1 MNCLKRG
8 ADVIDASADTSNL
21 CVTLATPVLAELRPQ
36 LDLTE
41 ESVKRVVEV
50 MNDARFDRRADE
62 PDSVLRVDEALAAG
76 EEATRDWFA
85 VTDAPEAALDA
96 VLASQPD
103 RVGDSGLPV
112 SAHAV
117 AHGGDE

>member
-8 ADVIDASADTSNL
+8 ADVIDASAYTSNL
-21 CVTLATPVLAELRPQ
+21 CVTLAKPVLEELRPQ

-41 ESVKRVVEV
+41 KSVKRVVEV
-50 MNDARFDRRADE
+50 VNDARFDRRKDE
-62 PDSVLRVDEALAAG
+62 PDSGLRVDEAIAAV
-76 EEATRDWFA
+76 EEATRDWSA
-85 VTDAPEAALDA
+85 VTDEPEAALDA
-96 VLASQPD
+96 VLARPD
-103 RVGDSGLPV
+103 SVGDSGLPV